1 MDGWEARVAATW
13 LRFRSDELS
22 EVELVDAIDALAA
35 ERPAGDPAA
44 AFERASARDSAGLE
58 TEAEPLYRAALAG
71 GLDAV
76 RRPRAVIQLASTL
89 RLLGRLD
96 ESRELL
102 EAELE
107 RAGEPDALPDETRA
121 FLALTLLAAGEPE
134 RAAALALTALAPHLS
149 RYNRA
154 VAGNA
159 AELAERQSL

>member
-1 MDGWEARVAATW
+1 
-13 LRFRSDELS
+13 SDELS
-22 EVELVDAIDALAA
+22 EVELVDAIGALAA

-107 RAGEPDALPDETRA
+107 RAGEPDALTDETRA

-154 VAGNA
+154 VEGNA